1 MGNVQTPA
9 QYFGGKSEFIDF
21 YLEHTPREGIR
32 TGVEVCAGMA
42 AWTLAR
48 EPFPN
53 DVINDRYEFI
63 PDLFKAIRD
72 TPRKLAAGL
81 SATPYSLA
89 EWNRARE
96 GLERVAAR
104 RAASRAPQ
112 SKPSEVA
119 RMYLTVLRQS
129 LATAPG
135 RSWSRVIDHSRRAM
149 CSSCSRFI
157 DAPDHITQ
165 IADRLKTVQI
175 ECLDIIACIE
185 KYDRKTTLFFID
197 PPYLPEVRGGGK
209 ANTYQL
215 EMTRAQ
221 HKAMLIALIKCKGRV
236 MLCGYAS
243 SLYDKNLTPA
253 RGWTRHTRDV
263 HARTN
268 VKTSGKKSARPKREE
283 VLWVK

>member
-1 MGNVQTPA
+1 MGKVQTPA
-9 QYFGGKSEFIDF
+9 QYFGGKSEIIDF
-21 YLEHTPREGIR
+21 YLEHTPRKGIK

-72 TPRKLAAGL
+72 DAGYLAEKLA
-81 SATPYSLA
+81 ATPYSLA
-89 EWNRARE
+89 EWNRARRA
-96 GLERVAAR
+96 LSRVEAVR
-104 RAASRAPQ
+104 RAGNEPTETAW
-112 SKPSEVA
+112 EIA
-119 RMYLTVLRQS
+119 RNYLTVLRQS

-175 ECLDIIACIE
+175 ECLDIIECIE

-197 PPYLPEVRGGGK
+197 PPYLPEVRSGGT

-215 EMTRAQ
+215 EMTREQ
-221 HKAMLIALIKCKGRV
+221 HKDMLRTLIKCKGRV

-243 SLYDKNLTPA
+243 SLYDKNLTPE
-253 RGWTRHTRDV
+253 RGWTRHTRNV

-268 VKTSGKKSARPKREE
+268 VKTTGKKNARPKREE